1 MNFKCDTIIF
11 GKLIFSASTD
21 EPETIVCL
29 YFFKGLSLVGVT
41 LQSITTSLS
50 FLFFIELY
58 KQEKVTIEAISSPFS
73 FPFLMA
79 RG

>member
-1 MNFKCDTIIF
+1 MNLKRLKDSLF
-11 GKLIFSASTD
+11 L
-21 EPETIVCL
+21 
-29 YFFKGLSLVGVT
+29 KGLSLVGVT